1 MKGRIV
7 SSLHGRIVSSSHRL
21 IVLLGALSS
30 VPLAAQQAGARP
42 ISLEDAIGLAVPASE
57 TLDLA
62 RAGVYRARG
71 EQYRQGWE
79 RYPQLSGTLGF
90 SRLLKSQFEGFSFG
104 GDSTGG
110 GAPDDSDTN
119 ALPFGQKNTYNLG
132 LNLTW
137 SLFTGG
143 RISGQRQF
151 AEAGR
156 RSADLGYTSAQAQV
170 TLEVV
175 QAYYD
180 AAAADLQVRIAEIAL
195 EQSDTTLRQ
204 TEQRRA
210 AGTQP
215 EFDLLRA
222 RVARDN
228 SRTIVIA
235 RRVDRDVSYMS
246 LRRLLGIPLGQPITL
261 TTSIADT
268 ALAGVPTLAAL
279 LSVPPDTVVANR
291 IVVRQA
297 ADAVDGQEGLWK
309 ASKSQVWPQLQL
321 TSQYGRVGYPANID
335 PFAPKYYT
343 NWNFGFG
350 LSFPIVTGG
359 RIKGDKVVAE
369 AGVREAKSR
378 LQQVTELAEVDTR
391 SALAQLEAAQ
401 AAWASS
407 EGTVQQAQRAY
418 EIADLRF
425 REGLSTQT
433 ELLDARAAQ
442 ATAQSIRLEA
452 ARSLGVARVRVALLP
467 ALPVAGVPSNV
478 GQQQQQQQ
486 RVQQRALPAQNASGI
501 PGTTP

>member
-1 MKGRIV
+1 MRWRKGVKAERRILALLML
-7 SSLHGRIVSSSHRL
+7 S
-21 IVLLGALSS
+21 LGALVVSAS
-30 VPLAAQQAGARP
+30 AQQKPRAV
-42 ISLEDAIGLAVPASE
+42 SLEDAITMAVPASE

-62 RAGVYRARG
+62 QASIYRARG
-71 EQYRQGWE
+71 EQYRSGADRW
-79 RYPQLSGTLGF
+79 PQLTGSLGYN
-90 SRLLKSQFEGFSFG
+90 RLLRSQFEGFSFG
-104 GDSTGG
+104 GDSTSGG
-110 GAPDDSDTN
+110 GDDSEAN
-119 ALPFGQKNTYNLG
+119 QLPFGQKNTYNLG

-143 RISGQRQF
+143 RIAGQRQF
-151 AEAGR
+151 ADAGR
-156 RSADLGYTSAQAQV
+156 RSADLGLTSAGAQV

-180 AAAADLQVRIAEIAL
+180 AVASDLQVRIAEIAL

-228 SRTIVIA
+228 SRTVVIA
-235 RRVDRDVSYMS
+235 RRVDRDVTYLS
-246 LRRLLGIPLGQPITL
+246 LRRLVGIPLSQPIRL
-261 TTSIADT
+261 TTSIVDT
-268 ALAGVPTLAAL
+268 ALAGVPTLARILAL
-279 LSVPPDTVVANR
+279 PPDTVVEHR

-297 ADAVDGQEGLWK
+297 AEAVEGQEGLWK
-309 ASKSQVWPQLQL
+309 ASKSQVWPQLAL
-321 TSQYGRVGYPANID
+321 TSGYGRVGYPANLD
-335 PFAPKYYT
+335 PLAPTYYT
-343 NWNFGFG
+343 NWSFAVG
-350 LSFPIVTGG
+350 LQFPLVTGG

-433 ELLDARAAQ
+433 ELLDARAAL
-442 ATAQSIRLEA
+442 ATAESIRLEA

-467 ALPVAGVPSNV
+467 ALPVAGIPAGG
-478 GQQQQQQQ
+478 GQQQPQQQ
-486 RVQQRALPAQNASGI
+486 RTQQRAQPAQNSSGI

>member
-1 MKGRIV
+1 MSRRKV
-7 SSLHGRIVSSSHRL
+7 SRSRGL
-21 IVLLGALSS
+21 IVALGTLTIASAA
-30 VPLAAQQAGARP
+30 AAQQPPGAQP
-42 ISLEDAIGLAVPASE
+42 VSLEEAIRMAAPASE
-57 TLDLA
+57 ILELA
-62 RAGVYRARG
+62 RAGIYRARG

-79 RYPQLSGTLGF
+79 RWPQLSGTAGF

-104 GDSTGG
+104 GDSTSGG
-110 GAPDDSDTN
+110 GDPEGTSQ
-119 ALPFGQKNTYNLG
+119 LPFGQKNTFNLG

-151 AEAGR
+151 ADAGK
-156 RSADLGYTSAQAQV
+156 RSADLGLNSAQAQV

-180 AAAADLQVRIAEIAL
+180 AVAADLQVRIAEIAQ

-235 RRVDRDVSYMS
+235 RRVDRDVSYMA
-246 LRRLLGIPLGQPITL
+246 LRRQLGIPLNVPITL
-261 TTSIADT
+261 TTSIVDT
-268 ALAGVPTLAAL
+268 ALTDSPTLAAL
-279 LSVPPDTVVANR
+279 LATPPDTVVANR

-297 ADAVDGQEGLWK
+297 AEAVDGQEGLWK

-321 TSQYGRVGYPANID
+321 TSAYGRVGYPANVD
-335 PFAPKYYT
+335 PFSPTYFT

-378 LQQVTELAEVDTR
+378 LQQITELAEVDTR

-407 EGTVQQAQRAY
+407 DGTVAQAQRAY

-433 ELLDARAAQ
+433 ELLDAR
-442 ATAQSIRLEA
+442 
-452 ARSLGVARVRVALLP
+452 VALLP
-467 ALPVAGVPSNV
+467 ALPVAGVTVST
-478 GQQQQQQQ
+478 GQQQQQQQQ
-486 RVQQRALPAQNASGI
+486 RVQQRATPAQNASAI

>member
-1 MKGRIV
+1 MNRP
-7 SSLHGRIVSSSHRL
+7 IVSSSHRR
-21 IVLLGALSS
+21 IVLLAILG
-30 VPLAAQQAGARP
+30 VPASATAQQAARAV
-42 ISLEDAIGLAVPASE
+42 SLEDAINMAVPASE
-57 TLDLA
+57 TLELA
-62 RAGVYRARG
+62 RASIYRARG
-71 EQYRQGWE
+71 EQYRSGYE
-79 RYPQLSGTLGF
+79 RWPQLNGSLGYN
-90 SRLLKSQFEGFSFG
+90 RLLRSQFEGFSFG
-104 GDSTGG
+104 GDSSGTGDG
-110 GAPDDSDTN
+110 STSQ
-119 ALPFGQKNTYNLG
+119 LPFGQRNTFNLG
-132 LNLTW
+132 LNLNW
-137 SLFTGG
+137 SIFTGG
-143 RISGQRQF
+143 RISGQKQF

-156 RSADLGYTSAQAQV
+156 RSADLGLTTAGAQV

-180 AAAADLQVRIAEIAL
+180 AVASDLQVRIAQIAL

-246 LRRLLGIPLGQPITL
+246 LRRLLGIPLGQPVQL
-261 TTSIADT
+261 TTSIVDT
-268 ALAGVPTLAAL
+268 ALAGVPTLAAIL
-279 LSVPPDTVVANR
+279 ALPPDTVVEHR

-309 ASKSQVWPQLQL
+309 ASKSQVWPQLAL
-321 TSQYGRVGYPANID
+321 TSQYGRVGYPANPD
-335 PFAPKYYT
+335 PFAPTYFT
-343 NWNFGFG
+343 NWNFALGIQ
-350 LSFPIVTGG
+350 FPIVTGG

-369 AGVREAKSR
+369 AGVREAKTR
-378 LQQVTELAEVDTR
+378 LQLVTELAEVDTR

-433 ELLDARAAQ
+433 ELLDARAAL
-442 ATAQSIRLEA
+442 ATAESIRLEA

-467 ALPVAGVPSNV
+467 ALPVAGVSV
-478 GQQQQQQQ
+478 AGQQQQQQQ
-486 RVQQRALPAQNASGI
+486 RTQQRAQTTQTSSGI

>member
-1 MKGRIV
+1 M
-7 SSLHGRIVSSSHRL
+7 
-21 IVLLGALSS
+21 
-30 VPLAAQQAGARP
+30 AA
-42 ISLEDAIGLAVPASE
+42 PASE
-57 TLDLA
+57 TLELA
-62 RAGVYRARG
+62 RAGIYRARG

-79 RYPQLSGTLGF
+79 RFPQLTGSLGY

-104 GDSTGG
+104 GGDTTSTD
-110 GAPDDSDTN
+110 PDPNASTN
-119 ALPFGQKNTYNLG
+119 QLPFGQRNTFNLG
-132 LNLTW
+132 LNLNWT
-137 SLFTGG
+137 LFAGG
-143 RISGQRQF
+143 RIAGQRQF
-151 AEAGR
+151 AEAGK
-156 RSADLGYTSAQAQV
+156 RSADLGLTSAGAQV

-175 QAYYD
+175 SAYYD
-180 AAAADLQVRIAEIAL
+180 AVAADLQVRIAEIAL

-235 RRVDRDVSYMS
+235 RKVDRDVSYMA
-246 LRRLLGIPLGQPITL
+246 LRRQLGIPLNQAITL
-261 TTSIADT
+261 TTSIIDTTLADS
-268 ALAGVPTLAAL
+268 PTLAGILAL
-279 LSVPPDTVVANR
+279 PPDTVVANR

-309 ASKSQVWPQLQL
+309 ASKSQVWPQLAL
-321 TSQYGRVGYPANID
+321 TSQYGRVGYPANPD
-335 PFAPKYYT
+335 PFAPTYYT
-343 NWNFGFG
+343 NWSFGFG
-350 LSFPIVTGG
+350 VNFPIVTGG

-378 LQQVTELAEVDTR
+378 LQLVTELAEVDTR

-407 EGTVQQAQRAY
+407 EGTVSQAQRAY

-433 ELLDARAAQ
+433 ELLDARAAL
-442 ATAQSIRLEA
+442 ATAESIRLEA

-467 ALPVAGVPSNV
+467 ALPVAGVPASN

-486 RVQQRALPAQNASGI
+486 QRTPQRTQTQNASSI

>member
-1 MKGRIV
+1 MNRRTDGRTDQ
-7 SSLHGRIVSSSHRL
+7 RT
-21 IVLLGALSS
+21 VLLGTFVVLLA
-30 VPLAAQQAGARP
+30 VPAHAQRAVRAV
-42 ISLEDAIGLAVPASE
+42 SLEDAITMAVPASE

-62 RAGVYRARG
+62 QASIYRARG
-71 EQYRQGWE
+71 EQYRSGADRW
-79 RYPQLSGTLGF
+79 PQLTGSLGYN
-90 SRLLKSQFEGFSFG
+90 RLLRSQFEGFSFG
-104 GDSTGG
+104 GDSTNG
-110 GAPDDSDTN
+110 GAEESEN
-119 ALPFGQKNTYNLG
+119 QLPFGQKNTYSLG

-143 RISGQRQF
+143 RIAGQRQF
-151 AEAGR
+151 ADAGR
-156 RSADLGYTSAQAQV
+156 RSADLGLTSAGAQV

-180 AAAADLQVRIAEIAL
+180 AVASDLQVRIAEIAL

-246 LRRLLGIPLGQPITL
+246 LRRLLGIPLSETIRL
-261 TTSIADT
+261 TTSIVDT
-268 ALAGVPTLAAL
+268 ALAGVPTLARILAL
-279 LSVPPDTVVANR
+279 PPDTVVEHR
-291 IVVRQA
+291 IVVQQA
-297 ADAVDGQEGLWK
+297 ADALDGQEGLWK
-309 ASKSQVWPQLQL
+309 ASKSQVWPQLAL
-321 TSQYGRVGYPANID
+321 TSQYGRVGYPGNLDA
-335 PFAPKYYT
+335 FAPTYYT
-343 NWNFGFG
+343 NWSFALG
-350 LSFPIVTGG
+350 LQFPLVTGG

-369 AGVREAKSR
+369 AGVREAKTR
-378 LQQVTELAEVDTR
+378 LQQITELVEVDTR

-418 EIADLRF
+418 EIAELRF

-433 ELLDARAAQ
+433 ELLDARAAL
-442 ATAQSIRLEA
+442 ATAESIRLEA

-467 ALPVAGVPSNV
+467 ALPVVGIPAGT
-478 GQQQQQQQ
+478 GQQLQQ
-486 RVQQRALPAQNASGI
+486 RTRQGAQPAQNASGI

>member
-1 MKGRIV
+1 MNRRAATRWAIF
-7 SSLHGRIVSSSHRL
+7 L
-21 IVLLGALSS
+21 VLLPGSAL
-30 VPLAAQQAGARP
+30 AQQKPRA
-42 ISLEDAIGLAVPASE
+42 ISLEDAIMLALPASE

-62 RAGVYRARG
+62 QASIYRAQG
-71 EQYRQGWE
+71 EQYRSGADRW
-79 RYPQLSGTLGF
+79 PQLSGTLGY

-110 GAPDDSDTN
+110 TDPDPAESTN
-119 ALPFGQKNTYNLG
+119 QLPFGQKNTFNFG
-132 LNLTW
+132 LNLNW

-156 RSADLGYTSAQAQV
+156 RSADLGLTSAGAQV

-180 AAAADLQVRIAEIAL
+180 AVASDLQVRIAEIAL
-195 EQSDTTLRQ
+195 EQSDTTLRL

-235 RRVDRDVSYMS
+235 RRVDRDVSYMA
-246 LRRLLGIPLGQPITL
+246 LRRQVGIPLNQPITL
-261 TTSIADT
+261 TTSIVDT
-268 ALAGVPTLAAL
+268 ALAGVPTLARI
-279 LSVPPDTVVANR
+279 LSMPPDTVVANR

-297 ADAVDGQEGLWK
+297 AEAVDGQEGLWK
-309 ASKSQVWPQLQL
+309 AAKSQVWPQLAL
-321 TSQYGRVGYPANID
+321 SSQYGRVGYPANLD
-335 PFAPKYYT
+335 PFAPTYYT
-343 NWNFGFG
+343 NWSFAFG
-350 LSFPIVTGG
+350 LNFPIVTGG

-369 AGVREAKSR
+369 AGVREAKTR
-378 LQQVTELAEVDTR
+378 LQQITELAEVDTR
-391 SALAQLEAAQ
+391 SALAQLDAAQ

-433 ELLDARAAQ
+433 ELLDARAAL
-442 ATAQSIRLEA
+442 ATAESIRLEA

-467 ALPVAGVPSNV
+467 ALPVVGIPAST
-478 GQQQQQQQ
+478 GQQLQQ
-486 RVQQRALPAQNASGI
+486 RTQQRAQPAQNASGI

>member
-1 MKGRIV
+1 
-7 SSLHGRIVSSSHRL
+7 
-21 IVLLGALSS
+21 VLLAVIAILSAAPAS
-30 VPLAAQQAGARP
+30 AQQAGARP
-42 ISLEDAIGLAVPASE
+42 ISLEDAISMAAPASE
-57 TLDLA
+57 TLELA
-62 RAGVYRARG
+62 RASIYRARG

-79 RYPQLSGTLGF
+79 RWPQLSSTLGY
-90 SRLLKSQFEGFSFG
+90 SRLLRSQFEGFSFG
-104 GDSTGG
+104 GGGDSTGG
-110 GAPDDSDTN
+110 GTEGTSQ
-119 ALPFGQKNTYNLG
+119 LPFGQRNTFNLA
-132 LNLTW
+132 LNLNWT
-137 SLFTGG
+137 LFAGG
-143 RISGQRQF
+143 RIAGQRQF
-151 AEAGR
+151 AEAGK
-156 RSADLGYTSAQAQV
+156 RSADLGLTSAGAQV

-180 AAAADLQVRIAEIAL
+180 AVASDLQVRIAEIAL
-195 EQSDTTLRQ
+195 EQSDTTLRL

-235 RRVDRDVSYMS
+235 RRVDRDVSYMT
-246 LRRLLGIPLGQPITL
+246 LRRQLGIPLNQPITL
-261 TTSIADT
+261 TTSIIDTTLADS
-268 ALAGVPTLAAL
+268 PTLAGILAL
-279 LSVPPDTVVANR
+279 PPDTVVANR

-309 ASKSQVWPQLQL
+309 ASKSQVWPQLAL
-321 TSQYGRVGYPANID
+321 TSQYGRVGYPVNPD
-335 PFAPKYYT
+335 PFAPTYFT
-343 NWNFGFG
+343 NWSFGFG
-350 LSFPIVTGG
+350 INFPIVTGG

-378 LQQVTELAEVDTR
+378 LQLVTELADVDTR

-407 EGTVQQAQRAY
+407 EGTVGQAQRAY

-433 ELLDARAAQ
+433 ELLDARGAL
-442 ATAQSIRLEA
+442 ATAESIRLEA

-467 ALPVAGVPSNV
+467 ALPVPGVTTG
-478 GQQQQQQQ
+478 GQQQQPQQQQ
-486 RVQQRALPAQNASGI
+486 RTQQRAQPAQNASSI